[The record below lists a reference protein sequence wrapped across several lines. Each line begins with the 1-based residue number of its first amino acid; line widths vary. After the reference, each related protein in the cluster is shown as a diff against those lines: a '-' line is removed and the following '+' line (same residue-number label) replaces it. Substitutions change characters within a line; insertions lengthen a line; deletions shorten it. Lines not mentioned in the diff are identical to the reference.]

1 MMSLRKPI
9 AFETPFTQYI
19 GTDIIGEGG
28 AGRVYKATG
37 DDNNAYAV
45 KLLDSKKATREKM
58 KRFKNEVEFCRR
70 NRHPNIIAVSDY
82 GNVVDGRKDSP
93 FYIMPLCAE
102 SLRTLLAAGIPPDKV
117 LYYFSQLLDGVEAAH
132 LQKVIHRDLKPEN
145 VLYDEAQD
153 RLLVADFG
161 IAHFEVEDLFTDAE
175 TSPKD
180 KLANFQYAAPEQ
192 RRRGAEVDCRADIYA
207 LGLILNEMFTGLVP
221 YGTRYKTI
229 GDVVPAYGYL
239 DDMITEMLIQSVEER
254 TNSIAEVKRQL
265 IGRGV
270 EFARLQR
277 LNELKQTVVPVT
289 DIDDP
294 LINDPPFLRDAN
306 YIRGVLLLYL
316 SRPVND
322 KWIFEMRNMRASLTF
337 AGTKRPEEFGI
348 LGDTAAIRAEEHN
361 VQQIID
367 DFKTW
372 LSIANRQYAQKIR
385 SEQREEE
392 ERQRRESQMEIEEL
406 ERQRRVRA
414 SVRI

>member
-1 MMSLRKPI
+1 MPLYS
-9 AFETPFTQYI
+9 TPLS
-19 GTDIIGEGG
+19 
-28 AGRVYKATG
+28 
-37 DDNNAYAV
+37 
-45 KLLDSKKATREKM
+45 KLLE
-58 KRFKNEVEFCRR
+58 
-70 NRHPNIIAVSDY
+70 
-82 GNVVDGRKDSP
+82 
-93 FYIMPLCAE
+93 
-102 SLRTLLAAGIPPDKV
+102 AGIPPDKV
-117 LYYFSQLLDGVEAAH
+117 LYYFLQLLDGIEAAH
-132 LQKVIHRDLKPEN
+132 LLHVVHRDLKPEN

-153 RLLVADFG
+153 HLLVADFG
-161 IAHFEVEDLFTDAE
+161 IAHFEVEDLYTDAE

-192 RRRGAEVDCRADIYA
+192 RRRDAEVDCRADIYA

-239 DDMITEMLIQSVEER
+239 DDMITDMLIQSVEER

-270 EFARLQR
+270 EFARLQH

-294 LINDPPFLRDAN
+294 LINDPPFLRDVN
-306 YIRGVLLLYL
+306 YIRGVLFLDL
-316 SRPVND
+316 SRPVHD
-322 KWIFEMRNMRASLTF
+322 KWIHALCSMDTF
-337 AGTKRPEEFGI
+337 ASVMGKGPEHFDI
-348 LGDTAAIRAEEHN
+348 LGDRAAIRAEEQD
-361 VQQIID
+361 VQQIVKY
-367 DFKTW
+367 FKNW
-372 LSIANRQYAQKIR
+372 LPVANRKYKQMMR

-392 ERQRRESQMEIEEL
+392 ERQRRELQMEIEEL